1 MKNNEQLQ
9 MDVLEAIKWEP
20 QLNAAEIGV
29 IVHDGIVT
37 LTGTVDN
44 YSKKIAAES
53 ATKNVAGVKAVV
65 EKIDVKY
72 SNFGVKTDDEIAN
85 EVLKSLKNH
94 WNVPDEQIK
103 IEVEDAWVTLNG
115 DVTWN
120 YQRVAA
126 KDAIDNL
133 PGVKGVINNLKIR
146 ANAITE
152 LEKRL
157 IEKALNRHWSINADD
172 IDVEVIGSK
181 VILSGKV
188 TSMYQKEEAG
198 NIAWKTP
205 GVLSV
210 DNNLVVEYNYDYVV

>member
-9 MDVLEAIKWEP
+9 MEVLEAIKWEP
-20 QLNAAEIGV
+20 QLNATEISV
-29 IVHDGIVT
+29 IVHDGIVS

-72 SNFGVKTDDEIAN
+72 PHFGVKIDDKIAN

-94 WNVPDEQIK
+94 WNVPQERIK
-103 IEVEDAWVTLNG
+103 IEVEEAWVTLNG

-120 YQRVAA
+120 YQREAA

-133 PGVKGVINNLKIR
+133 PGVKGVINNIKIR

-152 LEKRL
+152 LEKNWSR
-157 IEKALNRHWSINADD
+157 RH
-172 IDVEVIGSK
+172 
-181 VILSGKV
+181 
-188 TSMYQKEEAG
+188 
-198 NIAWKTP
+198 
-205 GVLSV
+205 
-210 DNNLVVEYNYDYVV
+210 

>member
-9 MDVLEAIKWEP
+9 LDVQEAIKWEP

-29 IVHDGIVT
+29 IVHNGIVT

-44 YSKKIAAES
+44 YSKKIAAET
-53 ATKNVAGVKAVV
+53 ATKNVAYVKAVV
-65 EKIDVKY
+65 EKIEVKY
-72 SNFGVKTDDEIAN
+72 PHFGIKTDEEIAN

-94 WNVPDEQIK
+94 WNVPDERIK
-103 IEVEDAWVTLNG
+103 IEVEDSWVTLNG

-120 YQRVAA
+120 YQREAA

-133 PGVKGVINNLKIR
+133 PGVKGVINNIKIR
-146 ANAITE
+146 ANAIKE
-152 LEKRL
+152 LEKKL

-172 IDVEVIGSK
+172 IDVEVAGSK

-188 TSMYQKEEAG
+188 TSIYQKEEAG
-198 NIAWKTP
+198 KIAWKTP

-210 DNNLVVEYNYDYVV
+210 DNNLVVAYNYDYVV

>member
-133 PGVKGVINNLKIR
+133 PGVKGVINNIKIR